1 MKPRTILTLVAVA
14 TVAGGLAVAWAPP
27 SPALSVQ
34 ADLTAIPEVAA
45 NPLKIPSIKAEIF
58 AAGVRT
64 KEGKTAVQIVAVAP
78 PEKAGAIIPLTM
90 SWTFSSINF
99 ASRIARP
106 TPVATVRTAET
117 SLVIGPDGRAEAII
131 DLPPPG
137 SSDKVQT
144 RDNRIAPATDQAPNQ
159 AAAPNS
165 PPSQVF
171 TATAIR
177 NGFTL
182 SSPLAEAPVTL
193 WAEPELTAALAA
205 LAPAPQV
212 APPAAQPAATPT
224 TQPEQP

>member
-1 MKPRTILTLVAVA
+1 MKARTMLTLVAVA
-14 TVAGGLAVAWAPP
+14 AVAGGLAVAWAPP
-27 SPALSVQ
+27 RPALSVQ
-34 ADLTAIPEVAA
+34 ADLAAIPEVAA
-45 NPLKIPSIKAEIF
+45 NPLKIPSLKAEIF

-99 ASRIARP
+99 ASRVARP
-106 TPVATVRTAET
+106 TPAATVRTAET

-131 DLPPPG
+131 ELPPPD

-144 RDNRIAPATDQAPNQ
+144 RDR
-159 AAAPNS
+159 AAAPVINQAS
-165 PPSQVF
+165 TQAATPNGVNVRALT
-171 TATAIR
+171 TAVIR

-182 SSPLAEAPVTL
+182 SSSLAEAPVTL
-193 WAEPELTAALAA
+193 WAEPELAALGLAA
-205 LAPAPQV
+205 LQTAPAV
-212 APPAAQPAATPT
+212 APAAAPT